1 MASWL
6 NVQEK
11 ARGRDSQ
18 DIRKFIRVHGKIIT
32 SSSQTESRERDSDDF
47 STQPP
52 STAEKPT
59 KQLTLAHFNKKKL
72 PHSKTSGDKAD
83 KEAETKSSEYQR
95 LFLPAVKFST
105 GVRQKAKKIDV
116 EENKENVASQETKP
130 KRRVGQ
136 SPSPLRRV
144 NHKSPCSVQ
153 KKRKRERLLPLSQAY
168 ELAPGTQRESE
179 VIIES
184 PSGFLSSRKKTLK
197 NRGQFSG
204 EASRESA
211 GELTSQV
218 ATLQRGEHSYVK
230 KDKDEERGRNL
241 QEDDSDLYI
250 NTDELLEGLSNC
262 EKTLI
267 NAHTHNNN
275 NNIS

>member
-32 SSSQTESRERDSDDF
+32 SSSQTESRERDDF

-52 STAEKPT
+52 SSERPT

-72 PHSKTSGDKAD
+72 PLSKTSRAD
-83 KEAETKSSEYQR
+83 NEAETKSSEYQR

-153 KKRKRERLLPLSQAY
+153 KKRKRERLLPLSQTHK
-168 ELAPGTQRESE
+168 LAPGTERESE

-218 ATLQRGEHSYVK
+218 ATLQRGEHSFVK